1 MTKNRN
7 PLAACLS
14 NGAYQPK
21 KVKPAKGK
29 GSFKRSAKHRGRDFG

>member
-7 PLAACLS
+7 PLAACLAH
-14 NGAYQPK
+14 GAYQPN

-29 GSFKRSAKHRGRDFG
+29 GSFKRPAEHKGRAFA